1 MSSEITF
8 QTIGGIKM
16 LRHMIILLLV
26 LAVFGPS
33 IRYYDRNKQLRFT
46 YESLVIEIMQ
56 RIMWFLERQRNQ

>member
-1 MSSEITF
+1 
-8 QTIGGIKM
+8 M